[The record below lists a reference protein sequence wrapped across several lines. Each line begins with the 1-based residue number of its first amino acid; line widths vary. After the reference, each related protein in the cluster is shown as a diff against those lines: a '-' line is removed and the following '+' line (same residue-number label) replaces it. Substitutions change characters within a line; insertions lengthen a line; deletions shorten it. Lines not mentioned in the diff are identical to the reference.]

1 MVTVGKGL
9 FHGFGQQH
17 AVKVKFICQIINIV
31 IVLHSA
37 GEFHQIEDCIDFFCD
52 GRFKRVCIYRRSGK
66 IFKLR
71 RNLPLFILWNDNV
84 TYTKINVERCFC
96 VLDPSHEGC
105 TDSCVF
111 FRYSNRRNT
120 FNFISHK
127 IISSR
132 SGNNFLQHSFQL
144 LRCVWHFPEKKV
156 YIHCHTTV
164 KIGNGID
171 EQTALKYKIFSIFG
185 FFQSAQKFLLAKKLQ
200 AKLIGSSAFVRFVFQ
215 SRQYRCR
222 NIRH

>member
-1 MVTVGKGL
+1 M
-9 FHGFGQQH
+9 H
-17 AVKVKFICQIINIV
+17 
-31 IVLHSA
+31 
-37 GEFHQIEDCIDFFCD
+37 
-52 GRFKRVCIYRRSGK
+52 RF
-66 IFKLR
+66 LR
-71 RNLPLFILWNDNV
+71 I
-84 TYTKINVERCFC
+84 
-96 VLDPSHEGC
+96 
-105 TDSCVF
+105 F

-200 AKLIGSSAFVRFVFQ
+200 AKLIGSSAFVRFVFNLASTDAATSGIEQ
-215 SRQYRCR
+215 HLHQFS
-222 NIRH
+222 HFL